1 MERHDRSSSGW
12 FAKFLKEI
20 NKPEISL
27 VEAKDI
33 SQFEVLF
40 LCCRVSHPVIDA
52 KVRLSPVSM
61 NTSLLTSGL
70 WEALCW
76 WRFSSLTEL
85 QSLILGSGGG
95 GWLSEGILTRLV
107 LMRQTQLTGPE
118 PDGEWLSA
126 SGFTFTANFL
136 SAISVGWDL
145 ITFSFASLYFSLIT
159 CWLDTFIDTD
169 TCASELLLADG
180 SSSPTAGG
188 TVRSKIHKNWKCCG
202 FKPVNYHFLKW
213 MFP

>member
-1 MERHDRSSSGW
+1 M
-12 FAKFLKEI
+12 
-20 NKPEISL
+20 
-27 VEAKDI
+27 EAKDI

-40 LCCRVSHPVIDA
+40 LCCRVSPPAIDA

-61 NTSLLTSGL
+61 NTSLLTSEL

-118 PDGEWLSA
+118 PDGE
-126 SGFTFTANFL
+126 
-136 SAISVGWDL
+136 
-145 ITFSFASLYFSLIT
+145 
-159 CWLDTFIDTD
+159 
-169 TCASELLLADG
+169 
-180 SSSPTAGG
+180 
-188 TVRSKIHKNWKCCG
+188 
-202 FKPVNYHFLKW
+202 
-213 MFP
+213 